1 MRRALLVLALFLF
14 AALPAD
20 ASEGRHAEWVDDP
33 ILPDVQWNASVDIG
47 YISTAPLVKNG
58 LVIVKGGGDPMT
70 GEGAGI
76 VAYRADTG
84 AEIWRIVHTASE
96 MGFETAPLIHIPSSN
111 ESSTCSPQTDLVVT
125 GWTSGHLSAYELT
138 TGIEIWNQSTS
149 APMWGITGGGFVT
162 AHNEIVWPTETGVLQ
177 VCANNGTI
185 LNIHDDSNLR
195 TYRAN
200 LGIWMEM
207 ETDVNGTISTSMGWL
222 QGTESAYLIRYDSNS
237 TPIESI
243 DIPTLANLS
252 GSWRIRSTP
261 VHIMEQGVLIHLHT
275 QGQSKLI
282 RMDWNESGSPV
293 LLDAISLGPGTATT
307 PAGMGFHPVVAGS
320 NGAIHYGIVNGSM
333 FESIRWN
340 ATKVV
345 GEISSIQWGEV
356 TAICLPQNAAD
367 GSWHI
372 AIDVN
377 HSVEWVPDQPGYLT
391 AGCGSDG
398 MVHAAANDASWLEVR
413 YAPIDWNSI
422 HSLADSTLGTGDT
435 VLGTNETT
443 EPEIEPEPGP
453 EEDGIPGIVWLPF
466 FGAIIFAIV
475 AQFAVDLDTR
485 RLIRIGAVIMVMLGL
500 VMAGMIY
507 NTEIVA
513 PPEEDSSQ
521 RTRVQTLAPEITQT
535 MDENDVLVA
544 FHFPASFAPQGCSPG
559 DIVVLNTGT
568 TPLTIDN
575 PSSVS
580 HCVIVSLIEINS
592 ESTVQSITEYSL
604 SEYQY
609 DFEIEQQILGPFLRD
624 IEGATGGANGH
635 WWSYDLNGGYG
646 TIGMAEQALQPG
658 DHVDWHFDVG
668 QF

>member
-1 MRRALLVLALFLF
+1 MCIRDRHWTHSFPV
-14 AALPAD
+14 AAGSND
-20 ASEGRHAEWVDDP
+20 AIH
-33 ILPDVQWNASVDIG
+33 
-47 YISTAPLVKNG
+47 Y
-58 LVIVKGGGDPMT
+58 
-70 GEGAGI
+70 
-76 VAYRADTG
+76 
-84 AEIWRIVHTASE
+84 EI
-96 MGFETAPLIHIPSSN
+96 
-111 ESSTCSPQTDLVVT
+111 
-125 GWTSGHLSAYELT
+125 
-138 TGIEIWNQSTS
+138 
-149 APMWGITGGGFVT
+149 
-162 AHNEIVWPTETGVLQ
+162 
-177 VCANNGTI
+177 
-185 LNIHDDSNLR
+185 
-195 TYRAN
+195 
-200 LGIWMEM
+200 
-207 ETDVNGTISTSMGWL
+207 VNGTL
-222 QGTESAYLIRYDSNS
+222 TEQY
-237 TPIESI
+237 
-243 DIPTLANLS
+243 
-252 GSWRIRSTP
+252 RS
-261 VHIMEQGVLIHLHT
+261 
-275 QGQSKLI
+275 
-282 RMDWNESGSPV
+282 
-293 LLDAISLGPGTATT
+293 
-307 PAGMGFHPVVAGS
+307 
-320 NGAIHYGIVNGSM
+320 
-333 FESIRWN
+333 N
-340 ATKVV
+340 ATQVV
-345 GEISSIQWGEV
+345 GEISSIQLGQV
-356 TAICLPQNAAD
+356 NAICLPQNRAD
-367 GSWHI
+367 GSWYI
-372 AIDVN
+372 GYGANQSI
-377 HSVEWVPDQPGYLT
+377 EWIPDQTGYVT

-398 MVHAAANDASWLEVR
+398 TVHAVANDASWLEVR
-413 YAPIDWNSI
+413 YALIDWNSI

-609 DFEIEQQILGPFLRD
+609 DLSLIHI
-624 IEGATGGANGH
+624 
-635 WWSYDLNGGYG
+635 
-646 TIGMAEQALQPG
+646 
-658 DHVDWHFDVG
+658 
-668 QF
+668 